1 MSSAA
6 PRVAA
11 LVLAAGQ
18 SRRMGA
24 ANKLLAEVDGAPM
37 VQAAVDAALASSA
50 RPVLVVT
57 GHQPDA
63 LRAALAGRDVTLID
77 NPRFAD
83 GLSTSLKAGIAAMP
97 GDVDGVVV
105 LLADMPRVRARHIER
120 LLAAFK
126 PAEGRA
132 ICVPTFRGKRGNP
145 VLFGRALFAGIAGI
159 AGDVGARQLIA
170 AHEDMVVEVAM
181 EDDAVL
187 TDIDTPEALARLR
200 SAS

>member
-1 MSSAA
+1 
-6 PRVAA
+6 
-11 LVLAAGQ
+11 
-18 SRRMGA
+18 
-24 ANKLLAEVDGAPM
+24 
-37 VQAAVDAALASSA
+37 
-50 RPVLVVT
+50 
-57 GHQPDA
+57 
-63 LRAALAGRDVTLID
+63 
-77 NPRFAD
+77 
-83 GLSTSLKAGIAAMP
+83 
-97 GDVDGVVV
+97 
-105 LLADMPRVRARHIER
+105 VRARHIER